1 MIPALEMRPCLA
13 IVSRCQ
19 PLWWLRSEPPD
30 GETGER
36 DVPGVAGGDRWLN
49 ENVIGYGQDQ
59 ELRNPKR
66 KILKECLVH
75 GCCIQVP
82 RICVV
87 YVRIYI

>member
-1 MIPALEMRPCLA
+1 MGRL
-13 IVSRCQ
+13 
-19 PLWWLRSEPPD
+19 
-30 GETGER
+30 GER
-36 DVPGVAGGDRWLN
+36 DVAGVAGGDRWLN